1 MNYSMIETDQ
11 WSKQSLKYEFQDQS
25 LLVLALTHRSVSS
38 VNNERLE
45 FLGDSIL
52 GFVIADL
59 VYQLKQEID
68 EGNLTRL
75 RAHLVQE
82 STLHKIAVTMNLSDY
97 IILGSGEKKSGVK
110 YRPSVL
116 SDTLEALIGA
126 VYIDGGYQQTRELIK
141 RLFDSWFTN
150 LTDLNALKD
159 SKTQLQELLQHDG
172 DALPSYI
179 LKKTMGADHDQV
191 FYVDCKI
198 KKNDLQTIGQGS
210 SRRNAEQQ
218 AAKEMLKKLNE

>member
-68 EGNLTRL
+68 EGDLTRL

-82 STLHKIAVTMNLSDY
+82 STLHKIALTMNLSDY

-110 YRPSVL
+110 YRSSVL

-126 VYIDGGYQQTRELIK
+126 VYIDGGYHHAKMLIK
-141 RLFDSWFTN
+141 RLFKSWFDD
-150 LTDLNALKD
+150 LPDLNQLKD
-159 SKTQLQELLQHDG
+159 SKTQLQELLQHNG
-172 DALPSYI
+172 DALPSYS
-179 LKKTMGADHDQV
+179 LEKTTGADHDQV
-191 FYVDCKI
+191 FFVDCKI
-198 KKNDLQTIGQGS
+198 EKNNLQTIGQGS

-218 AAKEMLKKLNE
+218 AAKEMLIKLKK

>member
-141 RLFDSWFTN
+141 RLMNSKKRPLLKNENGLKENINTIYSKRKSIYNKAHFKIDCNNINEKKITN
-150 LTDLNALKD
+150 NIVKL
-159 SKTQLQELLQHDG
+159 
-172 DALPSYI
+172 
-179 LKKTMGADHDQV
+179 
-191 FYVDCKI
+191 FYEI
-198 KKNDLQTIGQGS
+198 
-210 SRRNAEQQ
+210 
-218 AAKEMLKKLNE
+218 